1 MVGDILRG
9 IREDWD
15 GQWLSFG
22 LAVFILFMFSQG
34 WVSPIFGYST
44 EQSPMAGAII
54 RNIYYPVYLCALAL
68 LALTWKSV
76 LVGVVRTP
84 LLVTLILLCA
94 ASYLWSIDPS
104 ATLRRFVAFA
114 MTCLAGY
121 VIAARFSWRKLI
133 EVIAV
138 TYLILIAGSFVM
150 AILFPDKGRMTE
162 LFVGAWRGVFAEKNN
177 LGAVMD
183 VGFLACLAAG
193 IQVPKRRW
201 LWFAAAGGAA
211 FLVLMSTSKTSL
223 LALILGAGMM
233 AFVWLSRRGPLLG
246 VFLTWVAVCVLL
258 AVGSFVILMPDQ
270 LFHLLGKDATLTG
283 RTNIWAGIDFV
294 MHKQPVTGYG
304 YGVVWSTEGEWTP
317 LRWITEVAGFRAYHA
332 HSCWY
337 EVWLALGYVGLT
349 VWALVFIETW
359 LKAFY
364 RTYRGDGGYFALPF
378 ITVYSLM
385 SLTESI
391 AIGWNDIRWCLI
403 VLIVVKLALPGDGPV
418 VAAPVA
424 PVRPRRGL
432 YD

>member
-15 GQWLSFG
+15 GQWLPFG

-54 RNIYYPVYLCALAL
+54 RNIYYPVYLCALVL

-76 LVGVVRTP
+76 LTGVVRTP

-94 ASYLWSIDPS
+94 VSYLWSIDPS

-121 VIAARFSWRKLI
+121 VIAARFSWSKLI

-150 AILFPDKGRMTE
+150 AIVFPDKGRMTE

-258 AVGSFVILMPDQ
+258 AVGCFVLLMPDQ

-349 VWALVFIETW
+349 AWALVFIETW

-403 VLIVVKLALPGDGPV
+403 VLIVVKLALPGDDPV
-418 VAAPVA
+418 IAAPVA
-424 PVRPRRGL
+424 PLRARRRL

>member
-1 MVGDILRG
+1 MGGAILRG

-22 LAVFILFMFSQG
+22 LSVGILFMFSQG
-34 WVSPIFGYST
+34 WLSPIFGYST
-44 EQSPMAGAII
+44 EQSSMAGAII
-54 RNIYYPVYLCALAL
+54 RNIYYPVYLGALAL
-68 LALTWKSV
+68 LFLTWKQV
-76 LVGVVRTP
+76 LAGAIRTP
-84 LLVTLILLCA
+84 VLLVLILLCA
-94 ASYLWSIDPS
+94 VSYVWSIDPS

-121 VIAARFSWRKLI
+121 VLAARFSWRRLI

-150 AILFPDKGRMTE
+150 ALLFPDKGRMTE

-201 LWFAAAGGAA
+201 LWFAAAAGAA

-223 LALILGAGMM
+223 LALMLGAGMM
-233 AFVWLSRRGPLLG
+233 AFVWLSRRGPILG
-246 VFLTWVAVCVLL
+246 VVLTWLAVCVLL
-258 AVGSFVILMPDQ
+258 AVGSVVLLMPEA

-283 RTNIWAGIDFV
+283 RTNIWAGIDHV
-294 MHKQPVTGYG
+294 MRKHPMTGYG
-304 YGVVWSTEGEWTP
+304 YGVVWSTEGDWTP

-349 VWALVFIETW
+349 VWAILFIETW

-418 VAAPVA
+418 VAAAVG
-424 PVRPRRGL
+424 PVRSRRGL